1 MNLFIETMIAG
12 LGVGG
17 IYVMISMGFSLCFG
31 VMHIIDFAVG
41 EWLMLGGFIGFVLYS
56 LGISPFLSLPILL
69 VAFFIIGYL
78 FQPIIQHVISGRR
91 TAMPVLMGLVFTFGL
106 AIFIQGIAL
115 AIWGH
120 DRRFLRTIFSGES
133 LTISEMTIPY
143 MRIIVLAIGLLAAAV
158 ILLWLAKT
166 KSGLRVRVT
175 AEDRDIA
182 SILGVDVNRYSRLV
196 YAIYT
201 GMTASSGV
209 LVGSIFAVFA
219 EMGLQYTTFAF
230 FTVVLAGMGYI
241 PGVIVA
247 GLALGILQALITV
260 YLGGTYIYLLLFLI
274 LYLTLI
280 IMPQGILGRGLKAE

>member
-1 MNLFIETMIAG
+1 MEVDRHL
-12 LGVGG
+12 
-17 IYVMISMGFSLCFG
+17 YQFG
-31 VMHIIDFAVG
+31 VNP
-41 EWLMLGGFIGFVLYS
+41 FIS
-56 LGISPFLSLPILL
+56 IPILL
-69 VAFFIIGYL
+69 VGFFIIGYL
-78 FQPIIQHVISGRR
+78 FQPIIQHVISGHR
-91 TAMPVLMGLVFTFGL
+91 TTMPVLMGLVFTFGL

-115 AIWGH
+115 AIWGYN
-120 DRRFLRTIFSGES
+120 RQFIRTIFSGES
-133 LTISEMTIPY
+133 LLIGEINIPY
-143 MRIIVLAIGLLAAAV
+143 MRLLVLAIGMV
-158 ILLWLAKT
+158 STGIILFWLAKT
-166 KSGLRVRVT
+166 KTGLRIRVT

-182 SILGVDVNRYSRLV
+182 SILGVDVRRYSRLV

-201 GMTASSGV
+201 GMTAASGI

-230 FTVVLAGMGYI
+230 FTVVLAGMGYV

-247 GLALGILQALITV
+247 GLALGILQALISI